1 MKILL
6 GQVSGMLKSAL
17 LGSMSFKFFFP
28 MAAMMKGNVFP
39 SISPD
44 YYMAG
49 ATTTVK
55 GLKKI
60 EYERFVSRAER
71 IEEAERHFARTYKQE
86 TGNELPSDARGIAV
100 IQLGQYPF
108 GREIYLNPT
117 LKSKCAAEAMELDRP
132 QRTDYVFLSRT
143 YFLEDGKPEFLLD
156 GNSVLR
162 TEVVRRVAFI
172 LQQKMAWQK
181 LEPFGSI
188 RLRTK
193 CEFYPYLLWVAE
205 TETNDIKYL
214 LFSLMN
220 GGIFIVNHLPERRDC
235 EDHFILGS
243 MVFKRQPD
251 GWLRY

>member
-1 MKILL
+1 
-6 GQVSGMLKSAL
+6 
-17 LGSMSFKFFFP
+17 

-49 ATTTVK
+49 ATTTVE

-71 IEEAERHFARTYKQE
+71 IEDAEEHFARAYKQE
-86 TGNELPSDARGIAV
+86 TGNELPNDARGIAV

-143 YFLEDGKPEFLLD
+143 YFLEGGKPEFLLD

-181 LEPFGSI
+181 IEDFGPIKI
-188 RLRTK
+188 RTRR
-193 CEFYPYLLWVAE
+193 EFYPYQLWVAE

>member
-143 YFLEDGKPEFLLD
+143 YFLEGGKPEFLLD

>member
-1 MKILL
+1 
-6 GQVSGMLKSAL
+6 MLKSAL

-143 YFLEDGKPEFLLD
+143 YFLEGGKPEFLLD

-220 GGIFIVNHLPERRDC
+220 GSIFIVNHLPERRDC

-243 MVFKRQPD
+243 MVFKQQPD

>member
-1 MKILL
+1 
-6 GQVSGMLKSAL
+6 
-17 LGSMSFKFFFP
+17 
-28 MAAMMKGNVFP
+28 
-39 SISPD
+39 
-44 YYMAG
+44 MAG
-49 ATTTVK
+49 ATTTVN

-143 YFLEDGKPEFLLD
+143 YFLEGGKPEFLLD

>member
-1 MKILL
+1 
-6 GQVSGMLKSAL
+6 MLKSAL

-143 YFLEDGKPEFLLD
+143 YFLEGGKPEFLLD

-162 TEVVRRVAFI
+162 TEVRRRAAGV
-172 LQQKMAWQK
+172 LQNKMAWQK
-181 LEPFGSI
+181 IEDLGPIKI
-188 RLRTK
+188 RTRR
-193 CEFYPYLLWVAE
+193 EFYPYQLWLAE
-205 TETNDIKYL
+205 TAQDIKYV

>member
-1 MKILL
+1 
-6 GQVSGMLKSAL
+6 
-17 LGSMSFKFFFP
+17 
-28 MAAMMKGNVFP
+28 MMKGNVFP

-49 ATTTVK
+49 ATTTVE

-71 IEEAERHFARTYKQE
+71 IEDAEKHFARAYKQE

-143 YFLEDGKPEFLLD
+143 YFLEGGKPEFLLD

-181 LEPFGSI
+181 IEDFGPIKI
-188 RLRTK
+188 RTRR
-193 CEFYPYLLWVAE
+193 EFYPYQLWVAE
-205 TETNDIKYL
+205 TAAQDIKYV